1 MAVLRPRKARSSGL
15 PAGCQ
20 DGVHRALTYELTA
33 STLSSPLAVNS
44 VGHRY
49 VHLNASH
56 KDSKRQGGSQGGSRE
71 GEGINAKAPP
81 PSSPRPP
88 SCLQVWSP
96 ACLSCVFPS
105 QRLCQVLLW
114 LLCDPG

>member
-1 MAVLRPRKARSSGL
+1 MAVLRPGKARSGGL
-15 PAGCQ
+15 SAGCQ

-33 STLSSPLAVNS
+33 SALSAPLAVNS

-56 KDSKRQGGSQGGSRE
+56 KDSKEQGGSRE
-71 GEGINAKAPP
+71 GEGIKAKAPP

-88 SCLQVWSP
+88 SCLQVWNL
-96 ACLSCVFPS
+96 A
-105 QRLCQVLLW
+105 
-114 LLCDPG
+114 